1 MKRTLAIGDIHGCYD
16 ALHRLVELV
25 ALGDDDLVVALGDYV
40 DRGPDSRRVLEFLM
54 QREANGLLVALRGN
68 HDQMMCQA
76 RNDRFK
82 IFSWTAVGGAET
94 IESYLRNSTEQGFS
108 AVPETHWD
116 FLENC
121 CKSFYETETHI
132 FVHAGVNP
140 DLPMEEQD
148 EETLY
153 WQRLSDTGPHCS
165 GKTVICGHTAQDS
178 GVPLTYGHTV
188 CIDTWVYGDGWL
200 TCLDVDSG
208 DFWQARQTSEETRQG
223 NLSQLVPSGAAWP
236 S

>member
-16 ALHRLVELV
+16 ALRRLVEFV
-25 ALGDDDLVVALGDYV
+25 AVTDEDLIVALGDYV
-40 DRGPDSRRVLEFLM
+40 DRGPDSKLVVELLM
-54 QREANGLLVALRGN
+54 RREANGLLVALRGN
-68 HDQMMCQA
+68 HDEMMCAA
-76 RNDRFK
+76 RDDRFK

-94 IESYLRNSTEQGFS
+94 IESYLRDSKEAGFE
-108 AVPETHWD
+108 AVPASHWD
-116 FLENC
+116 FLESRC
-121 CKSFYETETHI
+121 QPYYETETHI
-132 FVHAGVNP
+132 FVHAGVDP
-140 DLPMEEQD
+140 DLPMEEQN

-178 GVPLTYGHTV
+178 GVPLSFGHTI

-208 DFWQARQTSEETRQG
+208 DFWQAKQNSDETRRG
-223 NLSQLVPSGAAWP
+223 NIADLGEDGMQWP
-236 S
+236 E